1 MGYRYHSINRGF
13 AVTIIDAHTHAFLP
27 EDLEVLSER
36 LTLLDDHLPA
46 DNPHKWQI
54 IGGGT
59 LEALSASMNAA
70 QVDRYVLLPVS
81 GKKDRVAD
89 LNRWAA
95 AAAQADPHLIPFGL
109 LHPQGQA
116 AQDLRLLQELGL
128 KGVKLHPFIQRFSL
142 DDPATQI
149 MLSLLEGTG
158 LPVLLDTLFIAGLV
172 KAKPHLDWLVK
183 MFNFGGCEPHQI
195 ARAALAHPG
204 VNFIAAHGGSLYGWD
219 SLDQLMDLPNVYF
232 DISYLMGLM
241 EPARLVAIIRHKGP
255 EHMIYG
261 SDAPWRPA
269 LAFRQWF
276 EELPLTPGE
285 RQQIAA
291 GTLLGLLKVA

>member
-1 MGYRYHSINRGF
+1 ML
-13 AVTIIDAHTHAFLP
+13 VDAHTHAFLP
-27 EDLEVLSER
+27 EDLEVLSQR
-36 LTLLDDHLPA
+36 LTLLDDHLDA

-59 LEALSASMNAA
+59 LESLSAIMRQAG
-70 QVDRYVLLPVS
+70 VDRYVLLPVS

-95 AAAQADPHLIPFGL
+95 GAALADPRLIPFGL

-142 DDPATQI
+142 DEPQSDQLFT
-149 MLSLLEGTG
+149 LLEGSG
-158 LPVLLDTLFIAGLV
+158 LPVLLDTLFIKGLV
-172 KAKPHLDWLVK
+172 KAKPHLDWVVK
-183 MFNFGGCEPHQI
+183 MFNFGGCEPQQI
-195 ARAALAHPG
+195 ARAASAHPG

-219 SLDQLMDLPNVYF
+219 ALGPLMDLDNVYF

-241 EPARLVAIIRHKGP
+241 EPARLLKIIHRKGP
-255 EHMIYG
+255 ERVIYG
-261 SDAPWRPA
+261 SDAPWREA
-269 LAFRQWF
+269 KAFRQWF
-276 EELPLTPGE
+276 EDLPLTAGE

-291 GTLLGLLKVA
+291 GTLLGLLGEA